1 MPEEIF
7 EVTRERFHL
16 LDRNQYIV
24 QGSWPKD
31 AKMEAYLDGHKLKTT
46 VKKVEMVSALERFKD
61 PDLMRGEQITATLEI
76 PDSLAESKKLVIY
89 ADMPDRKKVWF
100 SISAGELRKKRDR
113 PQVYFEE
120 EKVQQG
126 MVRLRGWVIDS
137 KPVAIQIFDENK
149 KILDADIQRTDRV
162 DVNQLYEELENP
174 EKTGF
179 FTEVTNV
186 HGKCLY
192 VVFKAGNRKTV
203 KVVPLRRMEVL
214 AKKVDRYAK
223 KGLHYWKTQGG
234 TALAGKIVSKIKTA
248 STREIPYQKWI
259 VRHLPGKA
267 ELEKQRRTK
276 LSYSPKISIVVP
288 LYKTPEKYLR
298 RLTESVQQ
306 QTYPNWELCLSDGSG
321 TDSPLTGILKELCAK
336 DARIKVITHDRTL
349 QISEN
354 TNSAIEAASGDF
366 IAFAD
371 HDDELTPH
379 ALFECV
385 KALNDHPGTL
395 VVYSDEDKMSMDG
408 HKFFQPHFKPDYNPD
423 LLCTVNY
430 ICHLFV
436 VSHSVIRKVGML
448 RKEFDGAQDY
458 DFIFRC
464 VEAVKDEEIYHV
476 PKILYHWRCHENSTA
491 ENPESKTYAF
501 EAGRRA
507 VQEHYNRVGVH
518 AKVSDGEFPGLYRT
532 EFIRDHDPLISIIIP
547 NKDHIDDL
555 KRCMDSIEQKSTYR
569 NYEYVIVENNSTD
582 PETFEYYKKLEAENK
597 KVRVVY
603 WDGVFNYS
611 AINNYGAAFAKGE
624 YFLLLNNDTDIINPN
639 CLEEL

>member
-1 MPEEIF
+1 MPKEIF

-31 AKMEAYLDGHKLKTT
+31 AKMEASLDGHRLKTT
-46 VKKVEMVSALERFKD
+46 LKKVEMVSALERFKD
-61 PDLMRGEQITATLEI
+61 PDLMRGEQITATLEL
-76 PDSLAESKKLVIY
+76 PDSLDGYKKLVIY
-89 ADMPDRKKVWF
+89 ADMQDKKKVWF
-100 SISAGELRKKRDR
+100 SITADELRKKRDR

-126 MVRLRGWVIDS
+126 MVRLRGWAIAS
-137 KPVAIQIFDENK
+137 RPVAIQIFDENK
-149 KILDADIQRTDRV
+149 KPLAADIQRTDRV
-162 DVNQLYEELENP
+162 DVNQLYEELQNP

-186 HGKCLY
+186 HSKCLY
-192 VVFKAGNRKTV
+192 VVFRAGDKKTV
-203 KVVPLRRMEVL
+203 KIVPLRKAEVL
-214 AKKVDRYAK
+214 AKKIDKYAK
-223 KGLHYWKTQGG
+223 KGIRYWKSQGCA
-234 TALAGKIVSKIKTA
+234 ALAGKIISRVKTA

-259 VRHLPGKA
+259 TRHLPGKA

-276 LSYSPKISIVVP
+276 LAYSPKISIVVP
-288 LYKTPEKYLR
+288 LYKTPEKYLK
-298 RLTESVQQ
+298 RLVESVQE
-306 QTYPNWELCLSDGSG
+306 QTYQNWELCLSDGSG
-321 TDSPLTGILKELCAK
+321 ADSPLTGILKELCAK
-336 DARIKVITHDRTL
+336 DSRIKVIHHDSAL

-354 TNSAIEAASGDF
+354 TNSAIEAAAGDF

-371 HDDELTPH
+371 HDDELTQH

-436 VSHSVIRKVGML
+436 VSRKVIDQVGML

-464 VEAVKDEEIYHV
+464 VEAVKDEEICHV
-476 PKILYHWRCHENSTA
+476 PKILYHWRCHENRSHTPQTQA
-491 ENPESKTYAF
+491 
-501 EAGRRA
+501 AGSRHPHHRRGLHAARVA
-507 VQEHYNRVGVH
+507 VRHG
-518 AKVSDGEFPGLYRT
+518 
-532 EFIRDHDPLISIIIP
+532 
-547 NKDHIDDL
+547 
-555 KRCMDSIEQKSTYR
+555 
-569 NYEYVIVENNSTD
+569 
-582 PETFEYYKKLEAENK
+582 
-597 KVRVVY
+597 
-603 WDGVFNYS
+603 
-611 AINNYGAAFAKGE
+611 
-624 YFLLLNNDTDIINPN
+624 
-639 CLEEL
+639 

>member
-76 PDSLAESKKLVIY
+76 PDSLEESKKLVIY
-89 ADMPDRKKVWF
+89 ADMPDRKNVWF

-149 KILDADIQRTDRV
+149 KSLDAEIQRTDRV

-234 TALAGKIVSKIKTA
+234 TALAGKIISKIKTA

-336 DARIKVITHDRTL
+336 DARIKVITHDRAL

-385 KALNDHPGTL
+385 KALNDHPRTL

-436 VSHSVIRKVGML
+436 VSRSVIEKVGML

-501 EAGRRA
+501 DADR
-507 VQEHYNRVGVH
+507 
-518 AKVSDGEFPGLYRT
+518 
-532 EFIRDHDPLISIIIP
+532 
-547 NKDHIDDL
+547 
-555 KRCMDSIEQKSTYR
+555 KSTR
-569 NYEYVIVENNSTD
+569 LNSSHSRASRM
-582 PETFEYYKKLEAENK
+582 PS
-597 KVRVVY
+597 
-603 WDGVFNYS
+603 S
-611 AINNYGAAFAKGE
+611 A
-624 YFLLLNNDTDIINPN
+624 
-639 CLEEL
+639 